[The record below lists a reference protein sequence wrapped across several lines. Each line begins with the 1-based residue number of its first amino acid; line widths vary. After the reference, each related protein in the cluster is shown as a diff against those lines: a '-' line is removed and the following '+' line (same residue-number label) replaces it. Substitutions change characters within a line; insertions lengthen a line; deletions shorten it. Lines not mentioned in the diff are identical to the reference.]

1 VAGVFLRVGGIAFVI
16 MLAFWLYCLLD
27 AITTDQSRVRNLPK
41 GAWILIVLVLLEIGA
56 ILWLIAGRPRGT
68 AADSPYRIN
77 RDTLRDP
84 GVGPTRRPSVAPDD
98 DPEFL
103 ANLSRRRDEE
113 HRRTLNRWE
122 AELRR
127 REEELRRRE
136 QDGGTGPEEP
146 R

>member
-1 VAGVFLRVGGIAFVI
+1 VAGVFLRLGGIAFVI
-16 MLAFWLYCLLD
+16 MLAIWLYCLLD
-27 AITTDQSRVRNLPK
+27 AITTDESRVRNLPK
-41 GAWILIVLVLLEIGA
+41 GAWILIVLVLLDIGA

-68 AADSPYRIN
+68 AAGTPYRVKRGN
-77 RDTLRDP
+77 LRGPD
-84 GVGPTRRPSVAPDD
+84 GAPTRRPSVAPDD

-103 ANLSRRRDEE
+103 ANLSRRQDEE
-113 HRRTLNRWE
+113 NRRTLGRWE